1 MTIEESMT
9 LLYEMKQDL
18 KARRKAYNKSVKNLK
33 ESIRSLEAVIT
44 ADVIESKQTITVGN
58 LRAEYKPAVVFKMK
72 REDEKDD

>member
-18 KARRKAYNKSVKNLK
+18 KARRKAYNNSVKNLK
-33 ESIRSLEAVIT
+33 DSIRSLEAVIT

-72 REDEKDD
+72 KEEENE